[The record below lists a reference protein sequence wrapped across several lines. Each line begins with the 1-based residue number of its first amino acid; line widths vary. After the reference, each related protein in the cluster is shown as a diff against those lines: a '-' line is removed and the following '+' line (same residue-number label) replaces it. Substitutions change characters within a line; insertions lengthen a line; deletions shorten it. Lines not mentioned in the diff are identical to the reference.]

1 MRWSEGGPR
10 ACGTAAMGEDGDLV
24 PEREMKVS
32 SVLRGWQVGG
42 LGLWYSGVGSGR
54 EEGDRPLRGC
64 EAP

>member
-1 MRWSEGGPR
+1 
-10 ACGTAAMGEDGDLV
+10 MGEDGDLV

-32 SVLRGWQVGG
+32 LALRGWQVGG